1 MFEQKEKIIDDL
13 KFMVSPF
20 PAGEAIRLQAYLMK
34 LLGPAFARMVGAIK
48 SGSLSG
54 MLDQEIDGEAAADAL
69 RMLFSVLDEDTL
81 MALIQRLLKNVIC
94 DFPTA
99 EGKVLFD
106 FTSKFD
112 ERLTIV
118 FQGKLLT
125 IYKVMFFVLEVNYP
139 DFFLKIKSGIGFRKT
154 TPPSALGEGS
164 GTTSLPA

>member
-20 PAGEAIRLQAYLMK
+20 PAGEAIRLQAYL
-34 LLGPAFARMVGAIK
+34 LRVLGPPFARMISAIK
-48 SGSLSG
+48 SGSLTSI
-54 MLDQEIDGEAAADAL
+54 LDQEIDGEAAADAL
-69 RMLFSVLDEDTL
+69 RMLFGVLDENSL
-81 MALIQRLLKNVIC
+81 MALIERLLKNVVC
-94 DFPTA
+94 EYPTK

-106 FTSKFD
+106 FMSKFD

-139 DFFLKIKSGIGFRKT
+139 DFFLKIGNRTGSQKETQQSNQGEESAKT
-154 TPPSALGEGS
+154 S
-164 GTTSLPA
+164 SLA